1 MLKYQIGVNMSY
13 LDIRISELLTE
24 TDAHL
29 LRSSQPLGWL
39 GLSRSLRKGRL
50 RTVVIII
57 DVCCIVMLIAAI
69 WALVQFFQATEIV
82 PTVKYGLS
90 ASILA
95 IMTLQLKLGLMPHIH
110 TERVLRALKRVEI
123 LMLAKNHNRSEQGE

>member
-1 MLKYQIGVNMSY
+1 MNY
-13 LDIRISELLTE
+13 LDVRINELSTE

-50 RTVVIII
+50 RKVVIII

-82 PTVKYGLS
+82 PTVKYGLCS
-90 ASILA
+90 SVLA
-95 IMTLQLKLGLMPHIH
+95 IMTLQLKLSLMPHIQA
-110 TERVLRALKRVEI
+110 ERVLRALKRVEI
-123 LMLAKNHNRSEQGE
+123 LTLAKNHNRSETE